1 MYKSIS
7 MTSKSTSSDTGSLP
21 IKEIT
26 NQVKRSILLIYGI
39 NNPLP
44 DTLANNASMS
54 GFNFND
60 YQWME
65 LAFSLTRI
73 IRNYN
78 SNQSV
83 TAPDL
88 QNMLMVQDCIDIV
101 IQKCKS

>member
-1 MYKSIS
+1 
-7 MTSKSTSSDTGSLP
+7 MTSKLTSFDTASLP
-21 IKEIT
+21 IKEISD
-26 NQVKRSILLIYGI
+26 QVKLSILLVYGI
-39 NNPLP
+39 NNPSP
-44 DTLANNASMS
+44 DSLAGNASMS
-54 GFNFND
+54 GFDFND

-88 QNMLMVQDCIDIV
+88 QNMLMVQDCIDLV
-101 IQKCKS
+101 IQRAKS